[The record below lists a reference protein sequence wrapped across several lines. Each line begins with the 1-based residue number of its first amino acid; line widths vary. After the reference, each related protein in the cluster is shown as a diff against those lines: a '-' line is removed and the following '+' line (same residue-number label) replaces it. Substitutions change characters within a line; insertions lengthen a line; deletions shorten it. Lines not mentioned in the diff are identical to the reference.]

1 MADPSY
7 NSRISHWIDVSK
19 QLVPFNDD
27 RKSLSIKAGEIRA
40 TNLSGKQWGQD
51 ISNFLKLAGDDNT
64 YINLIQGGG
73 LEINSNDLKYSKS
86 KLDASNIDVSYLTAN
101 DVNFTKLK
109 VQDLSASSVDISSSL
124 RVTTGSKN
132 YLTIN
137 STQTNLCD
145 NNILI
150 GKDIDSGN
158 YSFVSYTALSLKETS
173 APQRREQTFKVTWKL
188 IGKNTKLSIKK
199 FLKMNLLIILISLRD
214 F

>member
-73 LEINSNDLKYSKS
+73 LEISSNDLNYSKS
-86 KLDASNIDVSYLTAN
+86 KLDASNIESYYLTAN

-109 VQDLSASSVDISSSL
+109 VKDLSATSVDISSSL
-124 RVTTGSKN
+124 KIISNNTPFFTVDVSNTT
-132 YLTIN
+132 THFRN
-137 STQTNLCD
+137 S
-145 NNILI
+145 
-150 GKDIDSGN
+150 
-158 YSFVSYTALSLKETS
+158 
-173 APQRREQTFKVTWKL
+173 
-188 IGKNTKLSIKK
+188 
-199 FLKMNLLIILISLRD
+199 
-214 F
+214 